1 MIFLIRHREDDNTCL
16 GGWSDASLSSN
27 GIEQVKRVSG
37 QIAQGNYNIKH
48 IFSSDL
54 PRAKETAD
62 IISKQMGIGVSFL
75 KEFREINNGDLA
87 GISKE
92 RFQVEYPGFYYR
104 SLAWNQPYPNG
115 ESPEQFYNRIN
126 SAWKRFKKDAASF
139 EDNVLLVTHGGVID
153 IILCIENGVTYTNEF
168 VHFKVESAEIVPV

>member
-1 MIFLIRHREDDNTCL
+1 MIFLIRHGEDDNTRL
-16 GGWSDASLSSN
+16 GGWSDAALSSN
-27 GIEQVKRVSG
+27 GIEQVRLASE

-62 IISKQMGIGVSFL
+62 TIAKRLEIGVTL
-75 KEFREINNGDLA
+75 VKEFREINNGDLA

-92 RFQVEYPGFYYR
+92 RFQVEYPGLYYR
-104 SLAWNQPYPNG
+104 SLAWDQPYPNG

-126 SAWKRFKKDAASF
+126 SAWKSFKKDAASF

-153 IILCIENGVTYTNEF
+153 IILCIENGDVYTNKF
-168 VHFKVESAEIVPV
+168 VHFKVASAEIVAV

>member
-1 MIFLIRHREDDNTCL
+1 MIFLIRHGEDDNTRL

-27 GIEQVKRVSG
+27 GIEQVKRVSV

-104 SLAWNQPYPNG
+104 S
-115 ESPEQFYNRIN
+115 
-126 SAWKRFKKDAASF
+126 
-139 EDNVLLVTHGGVID
+139 
-153 IILCIENGVTYTNEF
+153 
-168 VHFKVESAEIVPV
+168 